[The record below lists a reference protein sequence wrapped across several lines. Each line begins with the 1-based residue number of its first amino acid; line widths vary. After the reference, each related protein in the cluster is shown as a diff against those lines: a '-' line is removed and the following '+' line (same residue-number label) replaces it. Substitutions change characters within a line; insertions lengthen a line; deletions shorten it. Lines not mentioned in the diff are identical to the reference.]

1 MTGFELAFT
10 SALIFGT
17 IAAALCAIVLT
28 LRSAARKL
36 DDTGRQTARWAAA
49 VVIGW
54 AAFAISF
61 GAVFGLDFWILPPM
75 VAAPLILGGIFSFSA
90 RGRQLLGAIELHHL
104 IAIQIYRIA
113 GFIFLYLYFGP
124 GVLTRGFALNAGTGD
139 VLTGLLAA
147 PVAWLAWKK
156 ARGHEIAVVAWCLFG
171 IGDLINAGLS
181 SRIYGPASLVD
192 FPINTVPLF
201 LGPPLGIL
209 LHIYALRIL
218 WLRRQPAPAAAREAI
233 GPAR

>member
-10 SALIFGT
+10 SAMIFGT
-17 IAAALCAIVLT
+17 IIAALWGLLLI
-28 LRSAARKL
+28 LRSAAHKL

-49 VVIGW
+49 VLLGW
-54 AAFAISF
+54 AAIAIGF
-61 GAVFGLDFWILPPM
+61 GAVFGMSFLSLPPM
-75 VAAPLILGGIFSFSA
+75 AAAPLILGSIFSFSA
-90 RGRQLLGAIELHHL
+90 RGRQLLGAIDLHHI

-113 GFIFLYLYFGP
+113 GVIFLYLYFGP

-139 VLTGLLAA
+139 VLTGLMAA

-156 ARGHEIAVVAWCLFG
+156 VRGYPVVVVAWCLFG

-181 SRIYGPASLVD
+181 SRLYGPASLVD

-218 WLRRQPAPAAAREAI
+218 WLKRRAALVAAPERAYL
-233 GPAR
+233 